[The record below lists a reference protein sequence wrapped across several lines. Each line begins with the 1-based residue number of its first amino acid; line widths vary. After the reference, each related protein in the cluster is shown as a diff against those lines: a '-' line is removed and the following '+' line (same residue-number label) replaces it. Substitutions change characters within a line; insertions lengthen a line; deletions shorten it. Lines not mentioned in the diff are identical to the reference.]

1 MEAMPTKK
9 CPIFNDVDLF
19 FHGPEYV
26 IKVALKL
33 PLGFRKIFALLSLF
47 GYLNKYQYLT
57 EVILWC
63 HVLPSIY

>member
-1 MEAMPTKK
+1 MPTKK

-47 GYLNKYQYLT
+47 GYLNKYQ
-57 EVILWC
+57 
-63 HVLPSIY
+63 